1 MAIYSF
7 KQNHMKKTIIR
18 IGLIVH
24 FLIVVL
30 TVSQLYKPI
39 KQRWLD
45 QVLFSYSAFSYAN
58 RDFGFFAPTV
68 NDDMYLTVQAYQ
80 GDTDT
85 IGYRFETPVS
95 NTENKI
101 RYLTMLWHFGEGL
114 DDRRMDLYA
123 RSWSVY
129 CMNKDTS
136 ITKVLITVHQN
147 NIPTMKEYRQG
158 QRISSNLYYQTSFYA
173 Q

>member
-1 MAIYSF
+1 MAIYFCQST
-7 KQNHMKKTIIR
+7 HMKNKLIR
-18 IGLIVH
+18 IGLIIH

-45 QVLFSYSAFSYAN
+45 QILFTYSSFSYAN

-80 GDTDT
+80 GDKDSV
-85 IGYRFETPVS
+85 GYRFETPVS

-114 DDRRMDLYA
+114 DHHRMDLYA
-123 RSWSVY
+123 RSWAVY

-136 ITKVLITVHQN
+136 ITKVLITVNQN
-147 NIPTMKEYRQG
+147 HIPTMKEYREG